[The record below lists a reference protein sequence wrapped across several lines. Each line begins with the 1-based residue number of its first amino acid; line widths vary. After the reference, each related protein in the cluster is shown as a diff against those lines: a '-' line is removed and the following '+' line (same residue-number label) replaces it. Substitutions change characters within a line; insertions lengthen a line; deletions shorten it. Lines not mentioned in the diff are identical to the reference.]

1 MGPLVRSP
9 VVRKPRRTWPQRL
22 LIVFNA
28 MLVVVCFGS
37 AAALTYVQREVSE
50 VPRVSMGSVLD
61 ESPPSSEPQNILMVG
76 VDDGT
81 GLAAGDP
88 VNIGRTRTS
97 NTDTIMILRVDPGSE
112 QALLLSLPRDLWLP
126 IGGSSSKGRI
136 NSAMALGGPERLI
149 QTIQTNFDIPIH
161 HFVQVDFA
169 GFKELVSAIGGVP
182 IYFPWQ
188 ARDKQTGL
196 DVPETGCITLDA
208 DQALAF
214 ARSRYFEINEGNGW
228 KSDPSSDYG
237 RISRQQTFIKAA
249 LKRAVARG
257 VRNPFT
263 LTQLIGVAQK
273 NVTLDDQLTTQ
284 NLIDLGTQ
292 FRNFDPES
300 LEVFTPPTRGGFVG
314 DASVVFL
321 DERAA
326 QPMFD
331 LFRGVDAADDVI
343 PSIRVEVRNGSGV
356 NGQGRAALDALA
368 FHRFVPVRSIDA
380 SIARYDRTTI
390 VYAPGSELQA
400 VEVARFVDGVVD
412 FVADEDLPGD
422 VTVALV
428 TADDFTAIRAEPRP
442 AGDFSDFLTSVTTT
456 TEPLVDDL
464 STTSTTVTDDPAPG
478 FVPAPPPGVTC
489 G

>member
-1 MGPLVRSP
+1 
-9 VVRKPRRTWPQRL
+9 VV
-22 LIVFNA
+22 NA
-28 MLVVVCFGS
+28 MLVVLCFGS
-37 AAALTYVQREVSE
+37 AAALTYVQREVSA
-50 VPRVSMGSVLD
+50 VPRLSMGSVLD
-61 ESPPSSEPQNILMVG
+61 DSPPSSEAQNILMVG

-88 VNIGRTRTS
+88 VNIGRTGTK
-97 NTDTIMILRVDPGSE
+97 NTDTIMILRVDPASE
-112 QALLLSLPRDLWLP
+112 QAMLLSLPRDLWIP
-126 IGGSSSKGRI
+126 IGNGASKGRI

-149 QTIQTNFDIPIH
+149 ETIQTNFDIPIH

-169 GFKELVSAIGGVP
+169 GFKELVSAVDGVP

-196 DVPETGCITLDA
+196 EVLETGCVTLDS

-263 LTQLIGVAQK
+263 LTQLISVAQK

-284 NLIDLGTQ
+284 DLIDLGTQ

-300 LEVFTPPTRGGFVG
+300 LAVFTPPTRGGFAG

-321 DERAA
+321 DERGA
-326 QPMFD
+326 QPILD
-331 LFRGVDAADDVI
+331 RFRGVDATEDLV
-343 PSIRVEVRNGSGV
+343 PSIRVEVQNGSGV

-368 FHRFVPVRSIDA
+368 FHRFVPVRSSDA
-380 SIARYDRTTI
+380 SSFRYDRTTI
-390 VYAPGSELQA
+390 VYAPGNERQA
-400 VEVARFVDGVVD
+400 AEVARFVDGEVD
-412 FVADEDLPGD
+412 FVADENLAPD

-428 TADDFTAIRAEPRP
+428 TADDFTSIRAEPRP
-442 AGDFSDFLTSVTTT
+442 AADFAEFLASTTT
-456 TEPLVDDL
+456 TTTAVPSVDDP
-464 STTSTTVTDDPAPG
+464 STTSTTLPDSSVGYVPG
-478 FVPAPPPGVTC
+478 PPPGVTC